1 MNKPQLT
8 AKGTGGSESL
18 CYRNK
23 VFHSPDC
30 SHLYSLHRQSSEMA
44 GTYLSHT
51 SKTKLKEGAALTY
64 FPPPLLSAGAGL
76 VSKSE
81 IWDDN
86 LVFAAVCCCTLT
98 SAASAKCINV
108 FRSGLSSKFLQP
120 MHLHMEEH
128 MIFAWKK
135 QTKYKK
141 PVASLTPLM
150 RNHHKKEIL
159 V

>member
-18 CYRNK
+18 LLQEQSVPFTWLLPPLQLTQNK
-23 VFHSPDC
+23 AQ
-30 SHLYSLHRQSSEMA
+30 RWQ
-44 GTYLSHT
+44 GHT
-51 SKTKLKEGAALTY
+51 CHTHQKQLKEGAALTY
-64 FPPPLLSAGAGL
+64 FPPPLLSAGVGL

-81 IWDDN
+81 IWEDN

-135 QTKYKK
+135 QTTHKK

-150 RNHHKKEIL
+150 RNHNKKEIL
-159 V
+159 F